1 MYSFYHT
8 VVTKRLMACILISN
22 SIMFQLQNQK
32 NLSEIVE
39 LLVQYIPFVTITVLN
54 AVLPIIF
61 QKLVQFEDYRYEFGF
76 KLTLARY
83 ACWFHFMMS
92 FWLTYGKF
100 MQFLCVYRV
109 FWFIIRIY
117 SVLAWIRYSTTNAQ
131 PYSKLIY

>member
-1 MYSFYHT
+1 MCSFYHT

-83 ACWFHFMMS
+83 AC
-92 FWLTYGKF
+92 
-100 MQFLCVYRV
+100 
-109 FWFIIRIY
+109 
-117 SVLAWIRYSTTNAQ
+117 
-131 PYSKLIY
+131 

>member
-1 MYSFYHT
+1 MYSFYRT
-8 VVTKRLMACILISN
+8 VVTKWLIACILISN

-83 ACWFHFMMS
+83 AC
-92 FWLTYGKF
+92 
-100 MQFLCVYRV
+100 
-109 FWFIIRIY
+109 
-117 SVLAWIRYSTTNAQ
+117 
-131 PYSKLIY
+131 

>member
-1 MYSFYHT
+1 M
-8 VVTKRLMACILISN
+8 
-22 SIMFQLQNQK
+22 K

-83 ACWFHFMMS
+83 FYSIH
-92 FWLTYGKF
+92 
-100 MQFLCVYRV
+100 VYTSV
-109 FWFIIRIY
+109 FFIFDNQ
-117 SVLAWIRYSTTNAQ
+117 V
-131 PYSKLIY
+131 SKNYIGYELHIAP

>member
-1 MYSFYHT
+1 
-8 VVTKRLMACILISN
+8 
-22 SIMFQLQNQK
+22 MFQLQNQK

-83 ACWFHFMMS
+83 ALLICYDVPI
-92 FWLTYGKF
+92 LTYG
-100 MQFLCVYRV
+100 MVN
-109 FWFIIRIY
+109 
-117 SVLAWIRYSTTNAQ
+117 SV
-131 PYSKLIY
+131 